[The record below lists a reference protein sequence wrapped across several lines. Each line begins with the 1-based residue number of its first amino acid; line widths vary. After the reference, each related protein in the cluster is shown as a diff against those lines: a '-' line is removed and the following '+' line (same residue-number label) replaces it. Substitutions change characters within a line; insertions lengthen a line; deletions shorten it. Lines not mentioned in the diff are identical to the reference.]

1 MFGFPPLCLL
11 TVERK
16 NAEENGRSN
25 ILMISSFGL
34 SFLNK
39 LNKGLPDQHML
50 QAAHL
55 VEASPSDALDG

>member
-1 MFGFPPLCLL
+1 
-11 TVERK
+11 
-16 NAEENGRSN
+16 
-25 ILMISSFGL
+25 MISSFGL